1 MEKIIDIIKDNKAV
15 FMYASAGVLYYK
27 IETKKSVY
35 IFPVDM
41 NDREDVGTARFEAEH
56 KAVTLMRYL
65 NKAIQSNSL
74 FTYTKKED

>member
-15 FMYASAGVLYYK
+15 FMYASSGVLYYK
-27 IETKKSVY
+27 IETSKSVY

-41 NDREDVGTARFEAEH
+41 NDREDVGSARFEAEH

-65 NKAIQSNSL
+65 NKAILSNSL
-74 FTYTKKED
+74 FTYERKD

>member
-15 FMYASAGVLYYK
+15 LQYASAGVLYYK
-27 IETKKSVY
+27 IETNKSVY